1 MVFRLPKLLSTYTD
15 WLEKQQNSILSAAV
29 IITVANIA
37 SALSGL
43 VRQRLLISHFFDT
56 LSSQQAYEAFLLA
69 FQIPDLMFQ
78 LIVLGAVSA
87 AFIPILSMYKN
98 NKEEELRYMNS
109 MMNSVMLLFIAV
121 GVLVFIFAEPL
132 TKLRTGDAFTAEQLH
147 IAVQMTRIMV
157 FAQFFFA
164 ISNFFTGMLQSYK
177 RFIVPALAP
186 ILYNVGI
193 LLGAYLLSP
202 YFGIYAAGI
211 GVVLG
216 AALHMVIQTPLV
228 FKLGFR
234 FKPIMALKDPAVV
247 RTYKLTPARTA
258 SLAINQVQQLA
269 DGFFT
274 TSIGKLSYLIMN
286 LAFSLMTMPIRF
298 FGVPISQAA
307 LPFLS
312 DEANSRDLGR
322 FKDLVLKS
330 IHQIAF
336 LAYPASVLLLILR
349 VPIVRI
355 AYGTHNFPW
364 ETTLITGRVVAII
377 SLSIAAQSIV
387 QLLIRSFYA
396 LKDTKTPLYITI
408 ITVVFYMIGSAL
420 SVFVFKLGVIGM
432 ATVLTVANIIEM
444 LLFLYCLDKR
454 VSGFARKE
462 FWIPQIKMIITSF
475 LMAIFL
481 YLPFRILD
489 ELVFDTTRTIELIL
503 LTLSTGTIGML
514 VYIYFALLLD
524 IRELYI
530 ITSLINKFGNW
541 QKPLAKSEEV
551 LVESPSA
558 SEDMQP

>member
-1 MVFRLPKLLSTYTD
+1 MVFRLPKLLTTYTE
-15 WLEKQQNSILSAAV
+15 WLEKQQTSILSAAIV
-29 IITVANIA
+29 ITIANIA
-37 SALSGL
+37 SAVSGL

-56 LSSQQAYEAFLLA
+56 LSSQQAYEAFLVA

-87 AFIPILSMYKN
+87 AFIPILSNYKN
-98 NKEEELRYMNS
+98 NREDELNYINS
-109 MMNSVMLLFIAV
+109 MMNSVLLIFVFV
-121 GVLVFIFAEPL
+121 GALVFIFAEPL
-132 TKLRTGDAFTAEQLH
+132 TKYRTGDAFTPEQLK
-147 IAVQMTRIMV
+147 IAVQLTRIMV

-164 ISNFFTGMLQSYK
+164 LSNFFTGMLQSYK
-177 RFIVPALAP
+177 RFIVPALSP
-186 ILYNVGI
+186 LLYNVGI
-193 LLGAYLLSP
+193 LIGAFTLSQ

-211 GVVLG
+211 GVVFG
-216 AALHMVIQTPLV
+216 AALHMLVQLPLV
-228 FKLGFR
+228 FKLGYRFR
-234 FKPIMALKDPAVV
+234 PVMHMRQPGVV
-247 RTYKLTPARTA
+247 KTYKLTPARTA

-274 TSIGKLSYLIMN
+274 TSIGNLSYVIMQ
-286 LAFSLMTMPIRF
+286 LAFALMTMPIRF

-312 DEANSRDLGR
+312 DEAATRDLTR
-322 FKDLVLKS
+322 FKDLVLRS

-364 ETTLITGRVVAII
+364 ETTLVTGRVVAII

-396 LKDTKTPLYITI
+396 LKDTKTPLFITI
-408 ITVVFYMIGSAL
+408 LTVIFYVVGTSLAVFT
-420 SVFVFKLGVIGM
+420 FKLGVIGM
-432 ATVLTVANIIEM
+432 AVVLTLSNVMEM
-444 LLFLYCLDKR
+444 LLFLYFLDKR
-454 VSGFARKE
+454 VSGFVRKE
-462 FWIPQIKMIITSF
+462 FWIPQIKMILTSF
-475 LMAIFL
+475 LMAVFL

-489 ELVFDTTRTIELIL
+489 ELVFDTSRTVELIL

-514 VYIYFALLLD
+514 VYVYFALLLD

-530 ITSLINKFGNW
+530 ITSILNKFGNW
-541 QKPLAKSEEV
+541 QKTLSKSQEA
-551 LVESPSA
+551 LVESPNLTD
-558 SEDMQP
+558 DMQP